1 VTGPFRRVRGVRALP
16 FDVAE
21 RAVGVVLSV
30 ENEGLVRLK
39 LTPELAHTLSVVLEN
54 ALEKSEG
61 TQGPAH
67 CAARQDDGRGGEARP
82 AGPCPSHPES
92 VDEDD
97 LAAARLR
104 GAVDRGRGRGRFA
117 SPYADFVRT
126 AAWLRGFD
134 EAKDTPR

>member
-1 VTGPFRRVRGVRALP
+1 MTGPFLRVRGVRALP

-30 ENEGLVRLK
+30 EKVGLVRLK
-39 LTPELAHTLSVVLEN
+39 LAPDLARTLTVVLEN
-54 ALEKSEG
+54 AIDKSEG

-67 CAARQDDGRGGEARP
+67 CAACQDDGRGGEARP

-104 GAVDRGRGRGRFA
+104 GAIDRGRGRGRFA
-117 SPYADFVRT
+117 SPYPDFLRSV
-126 AAWLRGFD
+126 AWLRGFD